1 MLLHPVLKGNYNKDL
16 IQPLI
21 DPDYLLASVI
31 NPVSAPAQID
41 PQKEPRP
48 VFLYLTSFYLP
59 LTVPDIP
66 AVPADDTIIHLPT
79 MSNAPP
85 DTLPTYLC
93 NYVFNQ
99 GRRRWVGRVS
109 NCLPRFWQIS

>member
-48 VFLYLTSFYLP
+48 VFLYLTSFYSP

-66 AVPADDTIIHLPT
+66 AVPADDTVIHLPNT
-79 MSNAPP
+79 YVKCTPRY
-85 DTLPTYLC
+85 LTYLLMYLC
-93 NYVFNQ
+93 
-99 GRRRWVGRVS
+99 
-109 NCLPRFWQIS
+109 I